1 MRRPRKACVCV
12 ARLKKVFCPTIKNM
26 TAKPVTCKW
35 CKQSIPS
42 KTQYEAHAKTCRPFA
57 CGQCDEKFKSQTALR
72 EHTKKTHQQL
82 IQCPLCDIDPFK
94 SDAQLEEHCFRD
106 HDMPIQCKFCDKTF
120 TTPHKRDA
128 HMKMKHC
135 DSSDF
140 KCPCGYSF
148 PDQHKLKIH
157 QEGCVLSKKG
167 ATVAIKRKFA
177 ELCANTED
185 RNAACTQAFSE
196 IRAEA
201 QTRLECRCS
210 HCGVCFA
217 SKDSLKRHIR
227 YVREKA
233 RSSTD
238 PA

>member
-1 MRRPRKACVCV
+1 
-12 ARLKKVFCPTIKNM
+12 M
-26 TAKPVTCKW
+26 TANPVTCKR
-35 CKQSIPS
+35 CKRSIPS
-42 KTQYEAHAKTCRPFA
+42 KTQYEAHAETCRPFA
-57 CGQCDEKFKSQTALR
+57 CGQCDEKFKSRAALR
-72 EHTKKTHQQL
+72 EHTKNTHRQL
-82 IQCPLCDIDPFK
+82 IQCPLCDIAPFK

-167 ATVAIKRKFA
+167 ATVAIKRRFA
-177 ELCANTED
+177 ELCASTGSACAFGANEMPEVLD
-185 RNAACTQAFSE
+185 RNAACTQAFSDV
-196 IRAEA
+196 RAEA
-201 QTRLECRCS
+201 QMRLACKCS
-210 HCGVCFA
+210 HCDVCFA
-217 SKDSLKRHIR
+217 NKDSLKRHLR
-227 YVREKA
+227 KVRETA
-233 RSSTD
+233 RSSTE

>member
-1 MRRPRKACVCV
+1 MHLTARSFPCTTCDKTFTSSRNLRKHQN
-12 ARLKKVFCPTIKNM
+12 IH
-26 TAKPVTCKW
+26 
-35 CKQSIPS
+35 SGG
-42 KTQYEAHAKTCRPFA
+42 RPF
-57 CGQCDEKFKSQTALR
+57 
-72 EHTKKTHQQL
+72 
-82 IQCPLCDIDPFK
+82 
-94 SDAQLEEHCFRD
+94 
-106 HDMPIQCKFCDKTF
+106 QCKFCDKTF
-120 TTPHKRDA
+120 TTPRKRDA
-128 HMKMKHC
+128 HVKVKHC
-135 DSSDF
+135 NSSDF

-217 SKDSLKRHIR
+217 SKDSLKRHLR
-227 YVREKA
+227 HVREKA